1 MSVAGEN
8 VSSEFCKIAAI
19 VVGRGSCLR
28 YHGGN
33 GRLSVVQ
40 RLGDCGSMSI
50 DFVLGGSSD
59 QIGANA
65 VLCGRISGPFADFG
79 GSFEIRNLCL

>member
-8 VSSEFCKIAAI
+8 VPSEFCKIATI
-19 VVGRGSCLR
+19 IVGRGSGLG

-33 GRLSVVQ
+33 GWLSVVQ
-40 RLGDCGSMSI
+40 CFGDCGSMGV
-50 DFVLGGSSD
+50 DFILGSSSD

-65 VLCGRISGPFADFG
+65 MFCGSVGGPFADFG
-79 GSFEIRNLCL
+79 CGFEACHLGL